1 MFDESV
7 ESTVK
12 VIVEKS
18 FKRVALQFPDS
29 LLEHSPRVV
38 RALQD
43 RLKDDVEL
51 FVLGDTQFGDRFVDE
66 VAAQRAQADFLVH
79 YGDAHVGPTE
89 SLPVQY
95 VFGNQELKSL
105 KCFPDTLK
113 RKRVLLFTSWKYYNT
128 CEQIGNMLRE
138 NGFEHVIVARPELN
152 RDNMWVQRN
161 RNEMDEVDTVVIENT
176 PRQTELSSSSCSKP
190 IKTEQSYNRDV
201 FVQDE
206 NVDVFAMIG
215 GDVSTS
221 SSEEEEEEE
230 EEGEEEEE
238 EEEKVATKASPT
250 SSSITTVRL
259 PRTYRLGGVMFTLPK
274 GHAATFRDSYA
285 CLYVGKDTRHLME
298 LRTRL
303 CDDNEYW
310 WSYDVETETLSRR
323 PESEI
328 RDAKKRLGKRYNDV
342 QRLRDAKVIGLV
354 VGTLAE
360 RGYLER
366 LNRMRTECR
375 KAGKKTYT
383 FLVGK
388 VNTPKLANFLV
399 VDAYVMLAGTERVEE
414 VVERDGGKFPKAVCG
429 VYELEIALGLRSW
442 DGRLGATTTNL
453 RKEEEEKKKKVESS
467 HTTIDKNI
475 VSDTQL
481 MNLGSR
487 ELSVWVSEAAETLNN
502 RDWKG
507 LEKRNEEEE
516 EFARV
521 STGRDGVA
529 SMYKRED
536 DE

>member
-1 MFDESV
+1 MEGNFSSSSSSSGMKTHTKIYLITNTHHHLQNFSSSSSSSSSSSGSGMKTHTKIYLITNTHHHLHSFRPQLQKMFDESV

-176 PRQTELSSSSCSKP
+176 PKQTELSSSSISKP
-190 IKTEQSYNRDV
+190 IKTDQSSSSNTYNRDA

-206 NVDVFAMIG
+206 NVDVFA
-215 GDVSTS
+215 
-221 SSEEEEEEE
+221 
-230 EEGEEEEE
+230 
-238 EEEKVATKASPT
+238 
-250 SSSITTVRL
+250 
-259 PRTYRLGGVMFTLPK
+259 
-274 GHAATFRDSYA
+274 
-285 CLYVGKDTRHLME
+285 
-298 LRTRL
+298 
-303 CDDNEYW
+303 
-310 WSYDVETETLSRR
+310 
-323 PESEI
+323 
-328 RDAKKRLGKRYNDV
+328 
-342 QRLRDAKVIGLV
+342 
-354 VGTLAE
+354 
-360 RGYLER
+360 
-366 LNRMRTECR
+366 
-375 KAGKKTYT
+375 
-383 FLVGK
+383 
-388 VNTPKLANFLV
+388 
-399 VDAYVMLAGTERVEE
+399 
-414 VVERDGGKFPKAVCG
+414 
-429 VYELEIALGLRSW
+429 
-442 DGRLGATTTNL
+442 
-453 RKEEEEKKKKVESS
+453 
-467 HTTIDKNI
+467 
-475 VSDTQL
+475 
-481 MNLGSR
+481 
-487 ELSVWVSEAAETLNN
+487 
-502 RDWKG
+502 
-507 LEKRNEEEE
+507 
-516 EFARV
+516 
-521 STGRDGVA
+521 
-529 SMYKRED
+529 
-536 DE
+536 